1 MFPTYQFSDA
11 GLALTRQFEGLRLE
25 AYQDC
30 AGVWTIGY
38 GHTGADVISSK
49 RISEFEAE
57 ALLRGDVKTAVACVN
72 RVVTV
77 PIRQNHFDA
86 LVDFCF
92 NVGVQA
98 FTRSSLLLTLN
109 RGRFEEAAAEFG
121 KWVHAAGKVMPG
133 LAKRRAAEAAMF
145 RGHAAK

>member
-1 MFPTYQFSDA
+1 MYQTFTYSEA
-11 GLALTRQFEGLRLE
+11 GLALTRQCEGLRLE

-38 GHTGADVISSK
+38 GHTGQDVTPDRK
-49 RISEFEAE
+49 ISEFEAE
-57 ALLRGDVKTAVACVN
+57 ALLRSDVAEAVACVN

-77 PIRQNHFDA
+77 PIQQNHFDA

-92 NVGVQA
+92 NAGVHA
-98 FTRSSLLLTLN
+98 FTRSSLLRNLN
-109 RGRFEEAAAEFG
+109 QGRFEEAAAQFG
-121 KWVHAAGKVMPG
+121 LWVHAGGKVVPG

-145 RGHAAK
+145 RGEPAK

>member
-1 MFPTYQFSDA
+1 MFPTFTYSED

-38 GHTGADVISSK
+38 GHTGRDVAAGK
-49 RISEFEAE
+49 KISEIEAE
-57 ALLRGDVKTAVACVN
+57 ALLRTDAAEAVACVN

-77 PIRQNHFDA
+77 PIKQNHFDA

-92 NVGVQA
+92 NAGVRA
-98 FTRSSLLLTLN
+98 FTTSHLLQCLN
-109 RGRFEEAAAEFG
+109 AGRLDEAAAQFG
-121 KWVHAAGKVMPG
+121 LWVHAGGKVVPG

-145 RGHAAK
+145 RGDAPK